1 MPLYILDY
9 SLAMEDHDAVCLM
22 EFKWFFSFL
31 DFVCSQKNTW
41 MFLSFES
48 TLVSTFSWGL
58 CAEFCALLIALS
70 PAVLLQVSEVY
81 LEPSQTSTMELFCEN
96 S

>member
-1 MPLYILDY
+1 
-9 SLAMEDHDAVCLM
+9 
-22 EFKWFFSFL
+22 
-31 DFVCSQKNTW
+31 

-96 S
+96 SWRLLAVNYFQKKAPSQMFDWV